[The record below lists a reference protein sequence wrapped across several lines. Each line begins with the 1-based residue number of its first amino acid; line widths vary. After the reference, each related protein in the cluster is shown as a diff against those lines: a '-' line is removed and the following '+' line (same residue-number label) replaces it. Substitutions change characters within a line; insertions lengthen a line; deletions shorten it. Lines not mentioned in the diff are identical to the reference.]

1 MGSSLKLLLS
11 FAFVLYTS
19 IINADSC
26 VIYQDEDTCNAQA
39 ICEWDSDITQC
50 VCNSVI
56 PQDVV
61 IIMDSSGSVLAD
73 GWTIQ
78 RNFVYSLIST
88 AIPKSSPIGL
98 VQFATETYLRYELSW
113 DQSDRTNILS
123 IVENLEYTRGWTYM
137 KDAVEE
143 AVYLFRN
150 QSTNTQRRMV
160 LITDGICSLFD
171 CQWILVI

>member
-1 MGSSLKLLLS
+1 MGSFLAISTSL
-11 FAFVLYTS
+11 LYLIQTS
-19 IINADSC
+19 IVNGDSC
-26 VIYQDEDTCNAQA
+26 SVYNAPATCNSQS
-39 ICEWDSDITQC
+39 ICEWDTDMRQC

-78 RNFVYSLIST
+78 RNFVYALIST
-88 AIPKSSPIGL
+88 AIPKSSPLGL
-98 VQFATETYLRYELSW
+98 VQFATETFIRYELNW
-113 DQSDRTNILS
+113 DQNRTNILS
-123 IVENLEYTRGWTYM
+123 VVENLEYTRGWTYM

-143 AVYLFRN
+143 AVYLFRT

-160 LITDGICSLFD
+160 LITDGTCSYHG
-171 CQWILVI
+171 IS